1 MSTDEVKITSVEEE
15 PVEDENVS
23 DAEYAKWMYH
33 HMVENPAETGED
45 PRIQDILKKAL
56 YSFIIMATAQEL
68 HRNPLDKG
76 TST

>member
-1 MSTDEVKITSVEEE
+1 MSADEVKITSVEEE
-15 PVEDENVS
+15 PVEDANVP

-56 YSFIIMATAQEL
+56 YSFILMATAQEM
-68 HRNPLDKG
+68 HQHPADKG
-76 TST
+76 SST